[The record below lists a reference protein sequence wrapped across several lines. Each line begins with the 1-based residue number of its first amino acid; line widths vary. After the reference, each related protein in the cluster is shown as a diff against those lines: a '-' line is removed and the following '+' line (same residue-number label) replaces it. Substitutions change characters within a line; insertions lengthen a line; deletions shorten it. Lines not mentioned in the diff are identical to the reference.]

1 MAEKVQ
7 SKGTM
12 FPEEVVADL
21 FSKVTGKSSL
31 AALCTQVPVAFNGN
45 DIFVFSMD
53 NEANIIGENEAAAGG
68 EVTVAPVKM
77 VPVKIEYGA
86 RFSDEY
92 LYASEEKKLD
102 TMKAFNVGFSAKAAR
117 ALDIMAFHG
126 VNPRTGVLSP
136 HITQYFDKNVQTVTY
151 DASAPDN
158 CVEDAVALLGD
169 ADITGIAMSR
179 TFTSA
184 MAKLE
189 NATGGKKYPDLAWG
203 GQPKQVNGVPAS
215 VNSTVSFGSSKDR
228 AIVGDFANYFK
239 WGYAKQI
246 PMEIIKYGDPDNTGK
261 DLRGHHQIYMRAEV
275 YLGWA
280 IMSDD
285 AFARIVA
292 AG

>member
-1 MAEKVQ
+1 MAEVV

-12 FPEEVVADL
+12 FPEEVVSDL
-21 FSKVTGKSSL
+21 FSKVSGKSSL

-53 NEANIIGENEAAAGG
+53 NEVNIVGENEAAQAGG
-68 EVTVAPVKM
+68 VTVAPVKM
-77 VPVKIEYGA
+77 APLKVEYGA

-92 LYASEEKKLD
+92 LYASEEKKLE
-102 TMKAFNVGFSAKAAR
+102 TLKAFNVGFSQKVASG
-117 ALDIMAFHG
+117 LDIMAFHG
-126 VNPRTGVLSP
+126 VNPRTGIQSP
-136 HITQYFDKNVQTVTY
+136 LITQYFDKAVQTVDY
-151 DASAPDN
+151 DAAAPDN

-215 VNSTVSFGSSKDR
+215 VNSTVSFGNSKDR

-246 PMEIIKYGDPDNTGK
+246 PMEIIKYGDPDNTKK
-261 DLRGHHQIYMRAEV
+261 DLRAHHQIYIRGEV
-275 YLGWA
+275 YIGWA

>member
-1 MAEKVQ
+1 MAEVV

-21 FSKVTGKSSL
+21 FSKVSGKSSL

-53 NEANIIGENEAAAGG
+53 NEVNIVGENEAAQAGA
-68 EVTVAPVKM
+68 VTVAPVKM
-77 VPVKIEYGA
+77 APLKVEYGA

-92 LYASEEKKLD
+92 LYASEEKKLE
-102 TMKAFNVGFSAKAAR
+102 TLKAFNVGFSMKVAR
-117 ALDIMAFHG
+117 GLDIMAFHG
-126 VNPRTGVLSP
+126 VNPRTGIQSP
-136 HITQYFDKNVQTVTY
+136 LITQYFDKEVQTIDY
-151 DASAPDN
+151 DAAAPDN

-215 VNSTVSFGSSKDR
+215 VNSTVSFGNSKDR

-246 PMEIIKYGDPDNTGK
+246 PMEIIKYGDPDNTKK
-261 DLRGHHQIYMRAEV
+261 DLRAHHQIYIRGEV
-275 YLGWA
+275 YIGWA

>member
-1 MAEKVQ
+1 
-7 SKGTM
+7 
-12 FPEEVVADL
+12 
-21 FSKVTGKSSL
+21 
-31 AALCTQVPVAFNGN
+31 
-45 DIFVFSMD
+45 
-53 NEANIIGENEAAAGG
+53 
-68 EVTVAPVKM
+68 
-77 VPVKIEYGA
+77 
-86 RFSDEY
+86 
-92 LYASEEKKLD
+92 
-102 TMKAFNVGFSAKAAR
+102 
-117 ALDIMAFHG
+117 
-126 VNPRTGVLSP
+126 
-136 HITQYFDKNVQTVTY
+136 
-151 DASAPDN
+151 
-158 CVEDAVALLGD
+158 
-169 ADITGIAMSR
+169 MSR

>member
-1 MAEKVQ
+1 MAEVV

-12 FPEEVVADL
+12 FPEVVVSDL
-21 FSKVTGKSSL
+21 FSKVSGKSSL
-31 AALCTQVPVAFNGN
+31 AALCAQMPVAFNGN

-53 NEANIIGENEAAAGG
+53 NEANIIGENEAASAG

-126 VNPRTGVLSP
+126 VNPRTGVLST
-136 HITQYFDKNVQTVTY
+136 HITQYFDKAVQTVDY
-151 DASAPDN
+151 DAAAPDN

-280 IMSDD
+280 IMSDN
-285 AFARIVA
+285 AFARIVE